1 MCETGRCG
9 MSCGGSPLRP
19 ESGIINVDK
28 PAGMTSHDVV
38 NIVRKIAGTRRVG
51 HAGTLDPLATGVLL
65 ICIGQA
71 TRISEYLMH
80 ARKAYRADIQFGAA
94 TTTYDAEGEVT
105 ATFAVDSLQP
115 ETLKGALSSFVGKIE
130 QRVPPYSAVKQ
141 NGQPLYRRA
150 RRGDEVETPAKPVE
164 IYRADWLAWE
174 PPIATIEVEC
184 GPGTYIR
191 SLAHDWGRAVN
202 SGAHVK
208 SLRRLASGSF
218 AVETAVSLE
227 RLREAAAVGC
237 WERYLLPMDEGL
249 LHLEALLIGARDADA
264 LCSGQAIENRAG
276 EDGQLARAYAL
287 SGDFLA
293 LIRYNAI
300 AGRWT
305 PHKVFAG
312 NEPAGERTPACG
324 KCGNAAD

>member
-1 MCETGRCG
+1 MCEAGKCG
-9 MSCGGSPLRP
+9 TACGCSQTRL
-19 ESGIINVDK
+19 EYGILNVDK

-38 NIVRKIAGTRRVG
+38 NIVRRIAGTRRVG

-80 ARKAYRADIQFGAA
+80 SRKAYRAEVQFGSA
-94 TTTYDAEGEVT
+94 TSTYDAEGEVT
-105 ATFAVDSLQP
+105 DAFSTQGLDAEFLAS
-115 ETLKGALSSFVGKIE
+115 TLSSFVGTI
-130 QRVPPYSAVKQ
+130 QQQVPLYSAVKQ

-150 RRGDEVETPAKPVE
+150 RRGEDVEPPSRPVE
-164 IYRADWLAWE
+164 IYRADLLAWE
-174 PPIATIEVEC
+174 PSVATIEVEC

-202 SGAHVK
+202 NGAHLK

-218 AVETAVSLE
+218 IVDNAVSLD
-227 RLREAAAVGC
+227 RLQQAAEDGC
-237 WERYLLPMDEGL
+237 WDRYLMPMDEGL
-249 LHLEALLIGARDADA
+249 LDMEAILVAAPQADA
-264 LCSGQAIENRAG
+264 LRRGQSIESRAG
-276 EDGQLARAYAL
+276 EDRQLARAYTL

-293 LIRYNAI
+293 LIRYNTST
-300 AGRWT
+300 GWWD

-312 NEPAGERTPACG
+312 E
-324 KCGNAAD
+324 